1 MDFKHRKGII
11 LAGGS
16 GTRLSPM
23 TKSFSKQ
30 LLPIY
35 DKPMIYYPLCVLM
48 YAGIRE
54 ILIITTPKDKALFID
69 LLGYGGDFGIEITYE
84 TQDNPDGIAK
94 AFLIGEKFI
103 NSSPSALILGDNIFH
118 GSNLLEYL
126 KKADSKDIGA
136 TVFACRVKDPER
148 YGVLEVSTKNEVLGI
163 EEKPINPKSN
173 IVVTGL
179 YFYDS
184 SVVER
189 AKKIRPSQ
197 RGELEITDINKS
209 YLEEGTLNAQIFTRG
224 MAWLDTGTCDSFNDA
239 SNFIRT
245 LENRQGLKVCCPEEV
260 AWRNG
265 WIDDEKLLSMSKD
278 LLKSGYG
285 DYLRDLIENN

>member
-1 MDFKHRKGII
+1 
-11 LAGGS
+11 
-16 GTRLSPM
+16 
-23 TKSFSKQ
+23 
-30 LLPIY
+30 
-35 DKPMIYYPLCVLM
+35 M

-69 LLGYGGDFGIEITYE
+69 LLGYGGDFGIDITYE
-84 TQDNPDGIAK
+84 TQENPDGIAK

-103 NSSPSALILGDNIFH
+103 NSSPNALILGDNIFH
-118 GSNLLEYL
+118 GSNLIEYL

-163 EEKPINPKSN
+163 EEKPIKPKSN

-189 AKKIRPSQ
+189 AKEIRPSK
-197 RGELEITDINKS
+197 RGELEITDINNE
-209 YLEEGTLNAQIFTRG
+209 YLDKYSLKVELLGRG
-224 MAWLDTGTCDSFNDA
+224 IAWLDTGTHKSLLEA
-239 SNFIRT
+239 GAFIET
-245 LENRQGLKVCCPEEV
+245 IESRQGLKVGCIEEV
-260 AWRNG
+260 ALSKGFISKSDFKNL
-265 WIDDEKLLSMSKD
+265 IDLYPSND
-278 LLKSGYG
+278 YTN
-285 DYLRDLIENN
+285 YLRKLI